1 MTEKEESNIGNE
13 RYEGTGQIIKLR
25 RSEPFTVWVREIKT
39 KAARKEILTQLSNRH
54 KKSDQ
59 MSVPLLR
66 VEELKM
72 HFPVR
77 GGILS
82 RQTGSVKAV
91 DGVSIS
97 IHEGETLGLV
107 GESGCGKSTLGKSIV
122 RLLKPNS
129 GKIIFKGHNITN
141 MSQRSLREKRQNFQ
155 MVFQDPAESL
165 DARMSVGQLV
175 SEPLVIQR
183 IGNRHERNE
192 RVFELLDRVGL
203 PRTAADKFPF
213 EFSGGQRQ
221 RIGIARA
228 LAVNPDLLVLDEPV
242 SALDVS
248 VQSQVLNLLMEL
260 QRDLG
265 LSYLFIAHDLAVV
278 KHVSD
283 RIAVMYLGKIVEMTD
298 AERIYRDPRHAYT
311 KALIEA
317 IPVTDP
323 SKMRD
328 REPLEGEV
336 PSPMNPPEGCAF
348 GHRVNAPNY
357 EQSKGK
363 DIRLEE
369 IESGHWVSNCPCCV
383 DR

>member
-1 MTEKEESNIGNE
+1 MSDS
-13 RYEGTGQIIKLR
+13 LL
-25 RSEPFTVWVREIKT
+25 TVE
-39 KAARKEILTQLSNRH
+39 
-54 KKSDQ
+54 D
-59 MSVPLLR
+59 
-66 VEELKM
+66 LKM

-77 GGILS
+77 GGVLR
-82 RQTGSVKAV
+82 RQVGAVRAV
-91 DGVSIS
+91 DGVNFSIAR
-97 IHEGETLGLV
+97 GETLGLV

-122 RLLKPNS
+122 RLLKPTA
-129 GKIIFKGHNITN
+129 GRVIFDGNDITH
-141 MSQRSLREKRQNFQ
+141 MRQSRLRSLRQDFQ

-165 DARMSVGQLV
+165 DARMSVSEIV
-175 SEPLVIQR
+175 SEPMVVQK
-183 IGNRHERNE
+183 IGTREERRE
-192 RVFELLDRVGL
+192 RVLELLGRVGM
-203 PRTAADKFPF
+203 PENAADKFSF

-283 RIAVMYLGKIVEMTD
+283 RVAVMYLGRIMEIAD
-298 AERIYRDPRHAYT
+298 AEEIYHNPRHAYT

-317 IPVTDP
+317 IPTPDP
-323 SKMRD
+323 ADREP

-336 PSPMNPPEGCAF
+336 PSPIHPPEGCAF
-348 GHRVNAPNY
+348 GHRVGHSAW
-357 EQSKGK
+357 EQSVGMDLTLK
-363 DIRLEE
+363 E
-369 IESGHWVSNCPCCV
+369 IEPGHWVQPCPCCV
-383 DR
+383 E

>member
-1 MTEKEESNIGNE
+1 MTENEESNMRNE
-13 RYEGTGQIIKLR
+13 GSEGAGQVIKLR
-25 RSEPFTVWVREIKT
+25 RSEPFTVWVREIKIN
-39 KAARKEILTQLSNRH
+39 ASRKKILSQLASRQ
-54 KKSDQ
+54 KESDQ

-97 IHEGETLGLV
+97 INEGETLGLV

-141 MSQRSLREKRQNFQ
+141 MSQRSLRQKRQDFQ

-298 AERIYRDPRHAYT
+298 AEKIYRDPRHAYT

-348 GHRVNAPNY
+348 GHRINAPNY

-363 DIRLEE
+363 DIKLEE
-369 IESGHWVSNCPCCV
+369 IEPGHWVSNCPCCV